1 MSVKQVSVNMLFFVA
16 LFFFGCS
23 EKPGDD
29 ATSLDKTPVIF
40 PDYTGITIPPNIA
53 PLNFIIEEEGEKFFV
68 KISHGKEE
76 LEVSSDDG
84 EVLIPQDKW
93 HQLLENNSTTKLT
106 YNIFVKRQG
115 KWYRFKP
122 YLNYLAKENVNQ
134 YLFYRLLYPGYELWK
149 EMGIYGRD
157 VTSFKE
163 RPLIENKSVYNNC
176 MNCHSFNQ
184 NSPETYMLHIRG
196 DRGGTIIYK
205 DGKVK
210 KVNVKTK
217 DMMSAGVYPSWH
229 PNGRFIAYSTNKI
242 QQLFHAQGKK
252 FIDVFDQASDMIVYD
267 TGTERVFSDS
277 VLMSKNFM
285 ETFPCWAPDGKSLYF
300 TRAKQRTDTT
310 FYKNIHYDLCRI
322 PFDEKSKKFGEV
334 EVIYPAS
341 KYGKSV
347 TLPRVSPDNRFVM
360 FTLSD
365 YGTFSIWHPEADL
378 YLLNLKTMEAKRL
391 DVNSDDVDSFHSW
404 SSNGRWFVFSSK
416 RLDSQCARPFFAH
429 IDEDGNTTKP
439 FVLPQQNPGFYNT
452 FLKTFN
458 RPELVKGP
466 FNFDTWKLVRQA
478 AFKGQNVDP
487 GTGKG
492 HY

>member
-1 MSVKQVSVNMLFFVA
+1 MKFIKFIELVSILIIMVSCRNLPD
-16 LFFFGCS
+16 
-23 EKPGDD
+23 EK
-29 ATSLDKTPVIF
+29 TKFSYFSLKIS
-40 PDYTGITIPPNIA
+40 PDYMDLLIPYNIA
-53 PLNFIIEEEGEKFFV
+53 PLNFKIKNKGDKFFV
-68 KISHGKEE
+68 SVSGKERC
-76 LEVSSDDG
+76 LKIFSDNGNIYFPEND
-84 EVLIPQDKW
+84 W
-93 HQLLENNSTTKLT
+93 HLLLENNKGSVLT
-106 YNIFVKRQG
+106 YNIYIKKSG
-115 KWYRFKP
+115 EWLRFKSFK
-122 YLNYLAKENVNQ
+122 NYVAKDPIDQ

-163 RPLIENKSVYNNC
+163 RPLIENKSVYRNC

-184 NSPETYMLHIRG
+184 NSPDTYMFHIRG

-205 DGKVK
+205 NGKVK

-217 DMMSAGVYPSWH
+217 DMMSPGVYPSWH
-229 PNGRFIAYSTNKI
+229 PNGRFIAFSTNKI
-242 QQLFHAQGKK
+242 NQLFHAQGKK

-267 TGTERVFSDS
+267 TKTEKVFSDT
-277 VLMSKNFM
+277 VLMSKEYM
-285 ETFPCWAPDGKSLYF
+285 ETFPCWSPDGKYLYF
-300 TRAKQRTDTT
+300 TRARQRTDTT

-322 PFDEKSKKFGEV
+322 PFNEKNMSFGDV

-341 KYGKSV
+341 EYGKSV

-378 YLLNLKTMEAKRL
+378 YLLNLKTMQAKRL

-416 RLDSQCARPFFAH
+416 RLDTQTARPFFAH
-429 IDEDGNTTKP
+429 IDTKGNTTKP
-439 FVLPQQNPGFYNT
+439 FVLPQKDPYFYNS

-466 FNFDTWKLVRQA
+466 FDFDTWQLVRQA
-478 AFKGQNVDP
+478 AFRGKNVEAGP
-487 GTGKG
+487 GKG